1 MKLQTQ
7 VVDNFLS
14 KEDFKAIESLVYTR
28 LLWQFEKNITDE
40 KEDKDYKTFYMYHL
54 FHPQAYERETNRI
67 SIFEEI
73 KSNDYLRPLYYKI
86 NSHLSETNYSKI
98 ILEGS
103 DETIKRESEIVG
115 TNLIRVKAN
124 LFPRT
129 EQIIEHEFHSDAPKN
144 NETSLCA
151 CLFSINTCD
160 GYTLFETGEK
170 IYSVKNRAVFFDSG
184 LNTHAS
190 TTCTNDVVRFNI
202 NICWST

>member
-14 KEDFKAIESLVYTR
+14 KEDFKTIESLVNTR
-28 LLWQFEKNITDE
+28 LLWQFEKNIAYE

-54 FHPQAYERETNRI
+54 FHPQAYE
-67 SIFEEI
+67 FEEI
-73 KSNDYLRPLYYKI
+73 KSNDHLRPLYYKI

-103 DETIKRESEIVG
+103 NESLNYFDSPVG

-124 LFPRT
+124 LYPRT

-144 NETSLCA
+144 NKTSLCA

-190 TTCTNDVVRFNI
+190 TTCTNNVVRFNI